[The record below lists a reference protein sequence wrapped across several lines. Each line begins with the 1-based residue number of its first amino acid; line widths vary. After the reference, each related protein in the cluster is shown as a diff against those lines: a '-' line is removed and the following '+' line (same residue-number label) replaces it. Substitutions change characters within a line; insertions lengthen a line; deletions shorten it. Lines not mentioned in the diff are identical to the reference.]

1 MISREDK
8 DMRLVSGCFF
18 EDDIDKNNSWLL
30 KYFKSDIQL
39 RFLKYYLTFGGYYYF
54 RRHTGI
60 FCSTRYLES
69 LKKRLSFLLNM
80 HKEAKSN
87 FDLDLL
93 AKVEMGKIKNL
104 KDI

>member
-8 DMRLVSGCFF
+8 DMMLISGCFF
-18 EDDIDKNNSWLL
+18 EDDIDKSNVWLL
-30 KYFKSDIQL
+30 KYFKSDIQR
-39 RFLKYYLTFGGYYYF
+39 RFLKYYFTFDGYYYF

-60 FCSTRYLES
+60 FCSTRYLETM
-69 LKKRLSFLLNM
+69 KKRLSYLLKL
-80 HKEAKSN
+80 HEDAKSN

-93 AKVEMGKIKNL
+93 TEVEMGKIKNL